1 MGNAKD
7 YIALAVRQCDLLH
20 RILSIQPRSQ
30 RRLKT
35 LRQRQRIEDH
45 NSDLGAR
52 KGVFYYPEVPRPKAL
67 FNAEL
72 AHRLSANVPT
82 APEGCVIV
90 PTWVA

>member
-7 YIALAVRQCDLLH
+7 YIALAVRQCDLLC
-20 RILSIQPRSQ
+20 Q

-35 LRQRQRIEDH
+35 LRQRQRLEDH